1 MTERVPSNRP
11 RRAFSSDYK
20 HEATRL
26 IIDTGHVI
34 AEVARELGAG
44 YQSLGK
50 WVAAELYKDNEFPG
64 KATAFSATKQR
75 PRNGTN

>member
-34 AEVARELGAG
+34 AEVARELVAG
-44 YQSLGK
+44 Y
-50 WVAAELYKDNEFPG
+50 
-64 KATAFSATKQR
+64 
-75 PRNGTN
+75 